1 MRACVCVSLSLFRSS
16 SRRWTLAA
24 SSTAA
29 PAYRQKI
36 SRRCQQPRQIHLVH
50 LRTALRLCNGG
61 VCLMVVCVFVS
72 CRKMLQSL
80 GRAEL
85 HMALEVCMVSGS
97 GQEHSGCLL
106 LSGEVLFVVS
116 VCEDAQQQAFPITE
130 IQCEHDT
137 HTPGRI
143 TLTLQQHRVASDT
156 EVKDEIELLPQYLF
170 CNRLQIIKKHQQSF

>member
-1 MRACVCVSLSLFRSS
+1 
-16 SRRWTLAA
+16 
-24 SSTAA
+24 
-29 PAYRQKI
+29 
-36 SRRCQQPRQIHLVH
+36 
-50 LRTALRLCNGG
+50 
-61 VCLMVVCVFVS
+61 
-72 CRKMLQSL
+72 MLQSL

-156 EVKDEIELLPQYLF
+156 EGDGGGRESLSELQYKRLVDFVTGASQYLSPSAAS
-170 CNRLQIIKKHQQSF
+170 LSHQTFIAPAEPPSTATKTYHYQADPAFACVFICKFTMVKNKALRIGFH